1 MADITAEGLSEFLE
15 KISGVVDDPRIQ
27 ALAPQ
32 IKKITDAFDILNDGL
47 PLSTSLMEETV
58 KAMGQVGDA
67 FDEIIGPIGK
77 FDSALQNT
85 IKTLTG
91 VEDASNTLIGSFIN
105 LASEEEGAEKVTEQ
119 FKETLEK
126 TFTTINIG
134 TSITRK
140 FAEATFIMAKEIDAG
155 TASFN
160 QATGAGGLY
169 NRQIQAA
176 ERANRQFGLS
186 IQDITEARIGLADGL
201 SGFAML
207 QEQEQDRLIELTAQF
222 TRLGVSTADFI
233 GIIQTGTR
241 VLGLNTQQVTKA
253 AEEIRKFG
261 QAIGVST
268 GQIMSE
274 FNAAL
279 PALASFGA
287 EATEIFKGLQLI
299 SQQTGLATGELT
311 SFADQFMSIENT
323 ARAVAGVQAILGPI
337 GIDQLTLLQKA
348 NEGQD
353 AVIEYF
359 RGALLQQGGYE
370 SLSRLQKAAL
380 ANQLNIDEATLSG
393 LMNTEKGIEERNELQ
408 TDFNDAIQ
416 AGIGLT
422 EQLTIFAKNFAITV
436 TPVVEGLTSVFQS
449 LNAALAHTGDL
460 MKVVFSSAAL
470 AGTVGG
476 IGKLANAIFG
486 VTRVGALAAGAG
498 VFGLGAAGILGLG
511 GLAYGGLKLAG
522 AFEDGTDNYP
532 GGPILDFSVM
542 GENGKPEVT
551 VPPPGSAIIN
561 NENIERAARIGAAG
575 GGGETVVTAAAP
587 TVEVYIGNE
596 QIRDFVTKVQ
606 NSNLGRAPNLRPVV
620 GV

>member
-1 MADITAEGLSEFLE
+1 MALSADDIQRLFEQLRKSLSVEELSAFQAELDDVEDKLTSSTATLKE
-15 KISGVVDDPRIQ
+15 
-27 ALAPQ
+27 Q
-32 IKKITDAFDILNDGL
+32 IKAFEKLTESIKNTREEQAAATKATESFDA
-47 PLSTSLMEETV
+47 
-58 KAMGQVGDA
+58 
-67 FDEIIGPIGK
+67 
-77 FDSALQNT
+77 ALQNT

-105 LASEEEGAEKVTEQ
+105 LASQEEGAEKVTEQ
-119 FKETLEK
+119 FKETLDK
-126 TFTTINIG
+126 TFTTLNVG

-140 FAEATFIMAKEIDAG
+140 FAEATFAMAKEIDAG

-186 IQDITEARIGLADGL
+186 IQDIAEARIGLADGL

-253 AEEIRKFG
+253 QEEIRQFG

-268 GQIMSE
+268 AQIMSE

-279 PALASFGA
+279 PTLASFGA

-299 SQQTGLATGELT
+299 SQETGLATGELA

-370 SLSRLQKAAL
+370 SLNRLQKAAL
-380 ANQLNIDEATLSG
+380 ANQLNVDEATLAG
-393 LMNTEKGIEERNELQ
+393 LMNTEKSIEERNELQ
-408 TDFNDAIQ
+408 TDFNEALQ

-422 EQLTIFAKNFAITV
+422 EQLTIFAKNFAIAV
-436 TPVVEGLTSVFQS
+436 TPVVEGLTSVFRA
-449 LNAALAHTGDL
+449 LNVALAETSNI
-460 MKVVFSSAAL
+460 MKIAFSAGSIGL
-470 AGTVGG
+470 AVGG
-476 IGKLANAIFG
+476 MKKLLGSMFG
-486 VTRVGALAAGAG
+486 IARVGALAGG
-498 VFGLGAAGILGLG
+498 GLLGLPALALG
-511 GLAYGGLKLAG
+511 GLALGGLQF
-522 AFEDGTDNYP
+522 FENGTDNYP
-532 GGPILDFSVM
+532 GGPILDLSPVKNVM

-575 GGGETVVTAAAP
+575 GGGDTVVTAAAP
-587 TVEVYIGNE
+587 TVQVYIGNE

>member
-1 MADITAEGLSEFLE
+1 MALEKADIERLFKELRKNLSVEELKTFEAELDAVNDKLTSGTASVTELAEAFE
-15 KISGVVDDPRIQ
+15 KLTKSIKNNREEQ
-27 ALAPQ
+27 AAA
-32 IKKITDAFDILNDGL
+32 KKATESFDA
-47 PLSTSLMEETV
+47 
-58 KAMGQVGDA
+58 
-67 FDEIIGPIGK
+67 
-77 FDSALQNT
+77 ALQNS

-140 FAEATFIMAKEIDAG
+140 FAEATFAMAKEIDAG

-207 QEQEQDRLIELTAQF
+207 QEQEQDRLIELTARF
-222 TRLGVSTADFI
+222 KRLGVSTADFI

-241 VLGLNTQQVTKA
+241 VLGLNTQQITKA

-359 RGALLQQGGYE
+359 RGALLQRGGYE

-408 TDFNDAIQ
+408 TDFNEALQ

-476 IGKLANAIFG
+476 IGKLANAMFG
-486 VTRVGALAAGAG
+486 VTRVGALAVGAGA
-498 VFGLGAAGILGLG
+498 FGLGAAGILGLG

-532 GGPILDFSVM
+532 GGPILDLSVM

-587 TVEVYIGNE
+587 TVEVYIGKD
-596 QIRDFVTKVQ
+596 QIKGFVTKIQ
-606 NSNLGRAPNLRPVV
+606 NENLGRAPNLRPVV